1 MERRMK
7 TIGIRDKIQKVIDK
21 EKERLTRELD
31 MYRKKMDDTEVYYGF
46 GGPYRRQEMAYE
58 RREAQLEEL
67 EEFEDQLKKVTKHIE
82 ADVYVFGCKECRAV
96 CMTTKEP
103 FDDWH
108 ECPTC
113 RKMIYLQNVPRQTI
127 RIAGDGT
134 DWQHILKKSLEE
146 EKTWKEE

>member
-1 MERRMK
+1 MR
-7 TIGIRDKIQKVIDK
+7 TISIRDKIQKVVDK
-21 EKERLTRELD
+21 EKERLTRERD
-31 MYRKKMDDTEVYYGF
+31 MYRKKMDDTETCYGF
-46 GGPYRRQEMAYE
+46 GGPYRRQEMACE

-67 EEFEDQLKKVTKHIE
+67 EEFEDQLKKATKHIK
-82 ADVYVFGCKECRAV
+82 ADVYVFGCRRCGAV

-113 RKMIYLQNVPRQTI
+113 RGMVHLQNVPRKTI

-134 DWQHILKKSLEE
+134 GWQDMLKKSLE
-146 EKTWKEE
+146 